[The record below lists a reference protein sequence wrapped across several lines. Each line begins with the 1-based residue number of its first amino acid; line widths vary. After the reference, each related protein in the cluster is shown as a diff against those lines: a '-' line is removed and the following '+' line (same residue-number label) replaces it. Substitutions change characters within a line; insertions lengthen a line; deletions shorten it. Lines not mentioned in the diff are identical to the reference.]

1 MAVSLGGVL
10 VGVVSMKIQ
19 LSFLALLKVHP
30 VVMVFLTVEPEAHR
44 VVTLP
49 PTHHLNLYLTLNIS
63 SPIAY
68 VEVSSKPG
76 LLMEIREIGFLLY
89 LNSRGF
95 GFSKNEKLL
104 T

>member
-1 MAVSLGGVL
+1 
-10 VGVVSMKIQ
+10 MKLLFDCLHFQ
-19 LSFLALLKVHP
+19 LSKIALLKLDT

-44 VVTLP
+44 EVTPP
-49 PTHHLNLYLTLNIS
+49 PTHHLNLYLTLKIS

-76 LLMEIREIGFLLY
+76 LLMKIREIGFLLY
-89 LNSRGF
+89 LNGRGF
-95 GFSKNEKLL
+95 GFSKNDKLL

>member
-1 MAVSLGGVL
+1 
-10 VGVVSMKIQ
+10 MKLLFDFFNSQ
-19 LSFLALLKVHP
+19 LSKIALLKLGT
-30 VVMVFLTVEPEAHR
+30 VVMVFSEVEPGARQE
-44 VVTLP
+44 VTPP
-49 PTHHLNLYLTLNIS
+49 PTHHLNLYLTLKIS

-76 LLMEIREIGFLLY
+76 LLMKIREIGFLLY